1 MKKLI
6 FKKHL
11 NYKFIKRMIGWH
23 VRYYLFGRGTPL
35 SAGVYI
41 NDVCN
46 YRCAMC
52 DIRMSKEPIIYPREA
67 QERDIDS
74 LARMGVVYYSI
85 SGGEPTL
92 VRDLPERLAYAVKK
106 IPYVHVVTNGSTMT
120 KDLACKLADTGIQ
133 EISVSIDGT
142 EEFNNKLRGIPNAFA
157 KAWNALAL
165 LREHAPEVDI
175 VVNSILTPYNL
186 NSLRDLS
193 KRIDCTYPGVHLKY
207 LPLTFHELFLTAERD
222 SLPLDEKPAPLSEI
236 KSFIESALAD
246 PKVVNSPIFLHRAIL
261 YFSGQQDVLP
271 EQKRCLYPYY
281 SIQFDSRGAAYPCLT
296 GTCKNDG
303 RNDGEDLEEYVSSER
318 FRQTQKKLEECE
330 KCRGSMML
338 CYYEPRLN
346 FPLHTFLLGK
356 FVS

>member
-11 NYKFIKRMIGWH
+11 NYKFVKRMVGWH
-23 VRYYLFGRGTPL
+23 INYYLFGQGTPL
-35 SAGVYI
+35 SAGIYL

-52 DIRMSKEPIIYPREA
+52 DIRMNQEPTIYPRSA
-67 QERDIDS
+67 QERDIDALS
-74 LARMGVVYYSI
+74 RMGVVYYSI

-92 VRDLPERLAYAVKK
+92 VKDLPERLAYAAKK

-120 KDLACKLADTGIQ
+120 RDLARRLADTGIQ

-165 LREHAPEVDI
+165 LCEHAPDVAI
-175 VVNSILTPYNL
+175 VVNSVLTPYNL
-186 NSLRDLS
+186 NSLRELS
-193 KRIDCTYPGVHLKY
+193 KRLDSTYPKMHQKY
-207 LPLTFHELFLTAERD
+207 LPLTFHELFLTGGRD
-222 SLPLDEKPAPLSEI
+222 SLPFNEKPASPTEI
-236 KSFIESALAD
+236 KSFIEEALAD
-246 PKVVNSPIFLHRAIL
+246 PKVVNSPIFLRRAIL

-271 EQKRCLYPYY
+271 EQKHCLYPYY
-281 SIQFDSRGAAYPCLT
+281 SIQFDARGSAYPCLT
-296 GTCKNDG
+296 GTGKSDG
-303 RNDGEDLEEYVSSER
+303 RCNGESLEEYVNSKGY
-318 FRQTQKKLEECE
+318 RQTQKSLEDCG

-346 FPLHTFLLGK
+346 FPLHTFLFEK
-356 FVS
+356 FIG